1 MNDPKYDRQ
10 ELIQRYVDQTISDEE
25 LYVFQEMLKNDASL
39 REEFLLYVRMDVA
52 IRDYVLFHN
61 YMDDNFKENVVFGDE
76 NAEESVILQATTS
89 QRTTFYQRILSSL
102 FPQKKLH

>member
-1 MNDPKYDRQ
+1 MNNQDRH

-25 LYVFQEMLKNDASL
+25 LNLFQDMLKNDASL
-39 REEFLLYVRMDVA
+39 REAFLLYVRMDVA

-61 YMDDNFKENVVFGDE
+61 YMDDDFRENIVFEGENV
-76 NAEESVILQATTS
+76 EETEIARITTS
-89 QRTTFYQRILSSL
+89 QQKTFYQKIFLSL